1 MIRRLADRI
10 AEFFFPRRCLLCG
23 RIAADAESVCKDCVR
38 DAARNHAYMLP
49 PDPRRRDL
57 YCCTAA
63 LIYTGPVRAGILG
76 LKFRERKGAAA
87 VLAKYMADVR
97 YVNSMERCDFVTA
110 VPLSR
115 RRLASRGF
123 NQSELIGR
131 AYEDYTGKIY
141 LDGVLKKT
149 KENQTQSS
157 LGDAKRR
164 VENVKDC
171 YAVCDPEMVRGKR
184 ILLVDDVYTTGA
196 TIRECARVLRR
207 AGAEMVCGLTAATA
221 HGQNAKIY
229 KK

>member
-87 VLAKYMADVR
+87 VLAKYMACLL
-97 YVNSMERCDFVTA
+97 YTSRCV
-110 VPLSR
+110 
-115 RRLASRGF
+115 
-123 NQSELIGR
+123 
-131 AYEDYTGKIY
+131 
-141 LDGVLKKT
+141 
-149 KENQTQSS
+149 
-157 LGDAKRR
+157 
-164 VENVKDC
+164 
-171 YAVCDPEMVRGKR
+171 
-184 ILLVDDVYTTGA
+184 
-196 TIRECARVLRR
+196 
-207 AGAEMVCGLTAATA
+207 
-221 HGQNAKIY
+221 
-229 KK
+229 